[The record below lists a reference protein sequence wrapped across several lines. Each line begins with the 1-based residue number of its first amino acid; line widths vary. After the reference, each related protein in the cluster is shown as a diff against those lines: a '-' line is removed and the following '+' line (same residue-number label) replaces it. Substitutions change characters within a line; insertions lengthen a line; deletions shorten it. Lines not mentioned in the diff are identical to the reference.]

1 MYTGEIL
8 IRKCLTKVLTDEF
21 KMLVDTITS
30 DQQFERVDGS
40 IYDIIILDP
49 WTWAAKGR
57 CIPMPQLYLLLDILY
72 TYRYMYMDKYYI
84 IIINIYV

>member
-49 WTWAAKGR
+49 WTWAAKGM
-57 CIPMPQLYLLLDILY
+57 CMY
-72 TYRYMYMDKYYI
+72 TYIPLIVI
-84 IIINIYV
+84 IIILALNIYSLGSY

>member
-1 MYTGEIL
+1 MYIGEIL
-8 IRKCLTKVLTDEF
+8 IRQCLTKVLTTEF

-40 IYDIIILDP
+40 VYDFIILDP

-57 CIPMPQLYLLLDILY
+57 CIPMPLHVWQLY
-72 TYRYMYMDKYYI
+72 T
-84 IIINIYV
+84 